1 MKGRVLLAM
10 MLVTTVLSAPVL
22 STTALSTTV
31 QSAKVQELPYQVT
44 IVAEDLNY
52 PWSLAFMADGSY
64 LVTER
69 TGKLKHLS
77 AKGTLLAEVA
87 PALPGLYVAAQ
98 GGVLEVLLPAAFHQ
112 NQQLLLSYVCGDD
125 KANTLCLASA
135 RWQQGQLTDIQ
146 QIFKAKP
153 YRQGAAHYGGRMV
166 QLPDNSILL
175 TLGDG
180 FDYREQAQNPANH
193 LGKIIRLQSDGSIPA
208 DNPFV
213 GQAGFASEIYS
224 MGHRNVQGIVWD
236 NAANRVYSHE
246 HGPRGG
252 DELNIIEPGKNYGW
266 PVATRGIDYTGARVS
281 PFRQYPGMQEPIW
294 HWSPSIAPAGM
305 TLYQGSLFANWQGD
319 LFVTA
324 LAGKALHH
332 LQIKEGKVVAEQK
345 LLTERNQRLRDV
357 RTGPDGALYLL
368 TDSDKGQLLRL
379 SPQPEPATSA
389 QVQ

>member
-1 MKGRVLLAM
+1 MDKLIRDSVLLAM
-10 MLVTTVLSAPVL
+10 MLVTTVLS
-22 STTALSTTV
+22 TTAL
-31 QSAKVQELPYQVT
+31 ALPYQVA

-52 PWSLAFMADGSY
+52 PWSLAFMPDGSF
-64 LVTER
+64 LITER
-69 TGKLKHLS
+69 TGKLKQLS
-77 AKGTLLAEVA
+77 AAGALLAEVA
-87 PALPGLYVAAQ
+87 PALPDLYVAAQ
-98 GGVLEVLLPAAFHQ
+98 GGLLEVLLPAAFSQ
-112 NQQLLLSYVCGDD
+112 NQQLLLSYVCGND

-135 RWQQGQLTDIQ
+135 RWQQAQLTDIK
-146 QIFKAKP
+146 QIFIAKP
-153 YRQGAAHYGGRMV
+153 YRQGASHYGGRMV
-166 QLPDNSILL
+166 QLPDGSVLL

-193 LGKIIRLQSDGSIPA
+193 LGKIIRLQLDGTIPA

-236 NAANRVYSHE
+236 NSAKRVYSHE

-252 DELNIIEPGKNYGW
+252 DELNIIQPGKNYGW

-281 PFRQYPGMQEPIW
+281 PFRQYPGMLEPIW

-305 TLYQGSLFANWQGD
+305 TLYQGSLFVDWQGD
-319 LFVTA
+319 LFVAA

-332 LQIKEGKVVAEQK
+332 LQMEEGMVVAEHK

-368 TDSDKGQLLRL
+368 TDSDNGQLLRL
-379 SPQPEPATSA
+379 SPQP
-389 QVQ
+389 